1 MPTTGIVLDPSAVAA
16 RAVPAGRRD
25 AYPVLERLSRDE
37 LQALQLR
44 RLNRQLERLW
54 QNDFYAEGWTAAGL
68 APGTLAGSLDDLR
81 RFPVITKED
90 VLSDQEAA
98 SAVRAPARRRPA
110 PRVRDHALER
120 HLGPH
125 AGDSRAHGPGCA
137 HAGDARDR
145 LPLGRDGPRRRARLP
160 RRDLEQR
167 LARPVPSRHPSAR
180 PAALPDRAPRIR
192 EAARADAAARHGPHV
207 RDAERAERADPADQR
222 AGDDATRAVPD
233 ASLDHDVG
241 RGLAGRFRRAHGR
254 GVGRADLRR
263 LRRQPDLLRL
273 HHVQL
278 RARRGQ
284 RRPPQRHARVRVG
297 GDHRGRRSGHAG
309 ARRAGR
315 GGRDRRH
322 APREG
327 GVAAD
332 PLPHS

>member
-54 QNDFYAEGWTAAGL
+54 QNGFYAEAWTAAGL

-81 RFPVITKED
+81 RFPRGHEGGCSLGPGD
-90 VLSDQEAA
+90 A
-98 SAVRAPARRRPA
+98 SALRAAARRRPA

-120 HLGPH
+120 HLRPN
-125 AGDSRAHGPGCA
+125 AGDSRAHRAGCA

-145 LPLGRDGPRRRARLP
+145 LPLGRDGSRGRARLP

-167 LARPVPSRHPSAR
+167 LARPVPPRHPSAW
-180 PAALPDRAPRIR
+180 PAALPDRAPRLR
-192 EAARADAAARHGPHV
+192 EAPRADAAARHGPHV
-207 RDAERAERADPADQR
+207 RDAERAERADPADPR

-233 ASLDHDVG
+233 ASVDHDVG
-241 RGLAGRFRRAHGR
+241 RGLAGRLRRAHGR
-254 GVGRADLRR
+254 GVGRADLRG

-309 ARRAGR
+309 ARRGR
-315 GGRDRRH
+315 ARWARSSSRTSRRRH
-322 APREG
+322 RR
-327 GVAAD
+327 
-332 PLPHS
+332 